1 MQNRTLLCPIIG
13 MIKNVMLTVT
23 ELSTSDACMLQNVS
37 YHNDERL
44 STVSAV
50 NSELGNGGEM
60 FPNLGGD
67 EMR

>member
-1 MQNRTLLCPIIG
+1 M
-13 MIKNVMLTVT
+13 T
-23 ELSTSDACMLQNVS
+23 ELSTSDACLLQNVS

>member
-1 MQNRTLLCPIIG
+1 MHVAERF
-13 MIKNVMLTVT
+13 
-23 ELSTSDACMLQNVS
+23 S